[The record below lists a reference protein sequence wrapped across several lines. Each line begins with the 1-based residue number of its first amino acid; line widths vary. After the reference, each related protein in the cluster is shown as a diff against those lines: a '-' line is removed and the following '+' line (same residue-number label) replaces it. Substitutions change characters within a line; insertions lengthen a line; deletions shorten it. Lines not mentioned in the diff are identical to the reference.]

1 MWERIKEIIR
11 KEFFQTVR
19 DSRSRALLLGPPLL
33 QLIIFGYAVNMDVE
47 RTNIAWMDM
56 DRTYESRA
64 LLSSFQGSKYF
75 AVQEV
80 LAREDEIAE
89 ALDLP
94 VGTVKSRVYRAI
106 RALRKELARLGIRP

>member
-19 DSRSRALLLGPPLL
+19 DPRSRALLLRPPLL

-47 RTNIAWMDM
+47 RTNIAWM

-89 ALDLP
+89 ALDRGRIGAVVRVLP
-94 VGTVKSRVYRAI
+94 GFARNIYRGSMAEVQI
-106 RALRKELARLGIRP
+106 L